1 MKLSF
6 LAAALM
12 AALALSACKRPEQ
25 ALPANSTSYGTR
37 TQEGTTL
44 DQERGDSAGDKTS
57 AAPAGESTASAAG
70 TSPDDEYSGQV
81 FSLDINS
88 TGMAILCQREKA
100 QYRKD
105 TKSRYQAKKAI
116 LSDGFFLLQIVDIP
130 G

>member
-1 MKLSF
+1 MKLSL

-44 DQERGDSAGDKTS
+44 DQERGTGGDKSS

-70 TSPDDEYSGQV
+70 TSPDDEYSGQAV
-81 FSLDINS
+81 LPGHQLDGNGNPLPEGQS
-88 TGMAILCQREKA
+88 G
-100 QYRKD
+100 
-105 TKSRYQAKKAI
+105 
-116 LSDGFFLLQIVDIP
+116 IP
-130 G
+130 EGH

>member
-70 TSPDDEYSGQV
+70 TSPDDEYSGQAV
-81 FSLDINS
+81 LPGHKLDGNGNPLPEGQS
-88 TGMAILCQREKA
+88 AIPE
-100 QYRKD
+100 
-105 TKSRYQAKKAI
+105 
-116 LSDGFFLLQIVDIP
+116 GH
-130 G
+130 

>member
-1 MKLSF
+1 MKLSL

-44 DQERGDSAGDKTS
+44 DQERGTGGDKSS

-70 TSPDDEYSGQV
+70 TSPDDEYSGQAV
-81 FSLDINS
+81 LPGHKLDGNGNPLPEGQS
-88 TGMAILCQREKA
+88 AIPE
-100 QYRKD
+100 
-105 TKSRYQAKKAI
+105 
-116 LSDGFFLLQIVDIP
+116 GH
-130 G
+130 